1 MKSRDASLPLSSHL
15 GAIFPRPPLEPF
27 HPPSPFL
34 FPLQH
39 HALPLNHD
47 GSSPLCVLAKD
58 QVGCPWPNLWTAAVK
73 VLLLHP
79 QLDGSALL
87 HVPHLV
93 RPSEGGVKAR
103 LELHVL
109 ARRSDLPA
117 DADQED
123 VVLPAVLPHVHLP
136 RHSRAVGTGG
146 PLVPLLSIV
155 PVGGRVAR
163 GGVSRGD

>member
-1 MKSRDASLPLSSHL
+1 MKSRDTSPPFSHL

-27 HPPSPFL
+27 HPPPPFL
-34 FPLQH
+34 FPLKH
-39 HALPLNHD
+39 HALPLHHD

-58 QVGCPWPNLWTAAVK
+58 QVSRPWPDLWTTAVK

-93 RPSEGGVKAR
+93 RPSECGVEAR

-117 DADQED
+117 DADQKD
-123 VVLPAVLPHVHLP
+123 IVLPTVLPHVHLP
-136 RHSRAVGTGG
+136 RDSRTVGTGRT
-146 PLVPLLSIV
+146 LVPLLSIV
-155 PVGGRVAR
+155 PVR
-163 GGVSRGD
+163 G